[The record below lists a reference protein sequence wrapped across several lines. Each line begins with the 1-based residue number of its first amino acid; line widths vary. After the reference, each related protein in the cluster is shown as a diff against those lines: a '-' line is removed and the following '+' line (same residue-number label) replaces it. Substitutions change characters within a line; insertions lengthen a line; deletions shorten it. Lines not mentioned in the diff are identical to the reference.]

1 MGMPQSML
9 TLRKLPVWAVG
20 IIEGIYFGVI
30 MGFFD
35 GSQDHDWKAAA
46 ASGLFAGVFF
56 GVAMGF
62 TIDRQR
68 DKIRDIA
75 QPVPNEKFEA
85 AYRASLKGPIP
96 KDPEIYA
103 ASVRLLRYRL
113 QRIQRTR
120 RWNAPIFG
128 LFILLGVYLVIT
140 SGAVWWLAVAVFT
153 LMVPLTYWRA
163 RQTRLRCEVLRIAA

>member
-1 MGMPQSML
+1 VLS
-9 TLRKLPVWAVG
+9 LRKLPVWAVG
-20 IIEGIYFGVI
+20 VIEGIYFGVI
-30 MGFFD
+30 MGFFY
-35 GSQDHDWKAAA
+35 GAQDHHWKTAA
-46 ASGLFAGVFF
+46 ASGLLAGVFF
-56 GVAMGF
+56 GITMGF

-68 DKIRDIA
+68 DKISDIA

-96 KDPEIYA
+96 IDPEIYA
-103 ASVRLLRYRL
+103 ASVRLVRYRL

-128 LFILLGVYLVIT
+128 FFILLGVYLVIT

-163 RQTRLRCEVLRIAA
+163 RQTRLRGQVLGTTA